1 MYMHQF
7 TCFTGKKKKAQILTL
22 RKLQAP
28 RLLRPYLGE
37 SEAAVREVA

>member
-1 MYMHQF
+1 M
-7 TCFTGKKKKAQILTL
+7 CISLLALLVLKKAQILTL